1 MIALHFGGR
10 GGGTIQAWDALAW
23 NLGHF

>member
-1 MIALHFGGR
+1 MIALHFG